1 MRASASVRA
10 TVSVDVIGRTLDHAD
25 DRLPPDYLWKLRQIA
40 RVGQTTYDP
49 DMQIEGA
56 VIVVTGAASG
66 IGKAMA
72 ERFAAD
78 GAAAIYVADLDGDGA
93 AQVADSIAD
102 RTDAVAIGVTVDVTD
117 EAAILALIE
126 RVEADH
132 GPIDLWCGN
141 AGIGANGGVE
151 LDDAVW
157 EANWNVNVL
166 SHVKACRHLLPRWEA
181 RGSGHL
187 LITASAAGLL
197 TNLGT
202 APYAVTKHGAVALA
216 EWIAIT
222 HGGNGVGVSCLCPQG
237 VRTPM
242 TEAEGE
248 LAVEVVKAMGMI
260 EPEDVADAVAVGLAN
275 DEFLIL
281 PHPEVVRFEQRRAGD
296 RARWLAGM
304 QKLQASL
311 PGS

>member
-1 MRASASVRA
+1 MRSSRA
-10 TVSVDVIGRTLDHAD
+10 
-25 DRLPPDYLWKLRQIA
+25 
-40 RVGQTTYDP
+40 TYDP
-49 DMQIEGA
+49 GMQVRGA
-56 VIVVTGAASG
+56 VVVVTGAASG
-66 IGKAMA
+66 IGRALA
-72 ERFAAD
+72 HRFAAD
-78 GAAAIYVADLDGDGA
+78 GAAVVYVVDLDGAGA
-93 AQVADSIAD
+93 E
-102 RTDAVAIGVTVDVTD
+102 AVAGEIAAGAPAVGVGVDVTD
-117 EAAILALIE
+117 EAAIVALIE

-141 AGIGANGGVE
+141 AGIGANGGVD
-151 LDDAVW
+151 LSDDVW
-157 EANWNVNVL
+157 DANWNVNVL
-166 SHVKACRHLLPRWEA
+166 AHVKACRHLIPRWEA

-222 HGGNGVGVSCLCPQG
+222 HGRNGVGVSCLCPQG

-242 TEAEGE
+242 TEADGE
-248 LAVEVVKAMGMI
+248 LAIEVVKAMGMI
-260 EPEDVADAVAVGLAN
+260 EPEEVADAVAAGLAN
-275 DEFLIL
+275 DDFLIL
-281 PHPEVVRFEQRRAGD
+281 PHPEVARFEQRRAGD

-311 PGS
+311 PGN

>member
-1 MRASASVRA
+1 MEIQGA
-10 TVSVDVIGRTLDHAD
+10 T
-25 DRLPPDYLWKLRQIA
+25 
-40 RVGQTTYDP
+40 
-49 DMQIEGA
+49 
-56 VIVVTGAASG
+56 IVVTGGASG
-66 IGKAMA
+66 IGRAMA
-72 ERFAAD
+72 HRFAAD
-78 GAAAIYVADLDGDGA
+78 GAAVVFVADLDGDGA
-93 AQVADSIAD
+93 QRVADEIAAE
-102 RTDAVAIGVTVDVTD
+102 TTAVTVGVGVDVTD
-117 EAAILALIE
+117 EDAIVAVIE
-126 RVEADH
+126 QVEGNH

-141 AGIGANGGVE
+141 AGIGANGGME
-151 LDDAVW
+151 LSDDAW
-157 EANWNVNVL
+157 NANWNVNVL
-166 SHVKACRHLLPRWEA
+166 AHVKACRHLIPRWEE
-181 RGSGHL
+181 RGRGHL

-242 TEAEGE
+242 TEADGE

-260 EPEDVADAVAVGLAN
+260 EPEEVAEAVAVGLAN
-275 DEFLIL
+275 DDFLIL
-281 PHPEVVRFEQRRAGD
+281 PHPEVARFEQRRAGD
-296 RARWLAGM
+296 RERWLTGM